1 MSNRTVAARGQ
12 NKRPMKLAV
21 SLVFVCL
28 VSVATPVRASAPG
41 STVRSFF
48 AALERRD
55 FRAALAYT
63 EGAAASVIAGMLD
76 NIKSEAA
83 RRHVDVE
90 LKVRNLVVTERGPD
104 ATGQTP
110 VDVAYDIDVI
120 GKKWMFHKVARRL
133 SGTASFYVDDRAP
146 RIVAI
151 VGMLDR

>member
-1 MSNRTVAARGQ
+1 
-12 NKRPMKLAV
+12 MKLAAAIL
-21 SLVFVCL
+21 LVIGL
-28 VSVATPVRASAPG
+28 VTLAPPARASAPA

-55 FRAALAYT
+55 FGGALALT
-63 EGAAASVIAGMLD
+63 EGAAAGVITSMLD
-76 NIKSEAA
+76 AINSEAA

-90 LKVRNLVVTERGPD
+90 LRVRSLRVTERGAD
-104 ATGQTP
+104 GSGQTP

-120 GKKWMFHKVARRL
+120 GKKWIFHKVARHL